1 MRDIFIEIWESLKR
15 NKLRTFLTGF
25 AVVWGIF
32 MLIVLLGAGNGLMNA
47 FMSDSGSISVNT
59 MNLGGSV
66 TSKPYAGYK
75 QGRRIKLDKSDIEI
89 LKGKEF
95 SGIID
100 GVTPASYNSLTVN
113 NGKKYTNVNVMGI
126 SSEYRDIQ
134 KIDILYG
141 RFINEK
147 DIREKRK
154 VIVIPSN
161 TAENLSQNPDRYA
174 NLLGKTIKTGKVSL
188 KVVGI
193 YKSDA
198 SSYNSNGYIPFSTYK
213 AIWAPDQYID
223 EIYFNF
229 HGLDTREANEAFE
242 KNIKEAL
249 NRNHDAAPDD
259 NSSIW
264 IWNRFTQNLQ
274 MNQAT
279 SMLRT
284 GLWIIGLLTLLSGI
298 VGVSNIM
305 LITVKERTHEFG
317 IRKAL
322 GAKPLDI
329 AKLIVTESV
338 AITAFFGYMGMVLG
352 MIACEVLDIV
362 YGRSPVSLMGQ
373 EIQVF
378 KDPGVGVDIAL
389 EATLVLIIAGTIAGL
404 VPSLK
409 AAKVKPIEAL
419 RAD

>member
-15 NKLRTFLTGF
+15 NKLRTCLTGF

-47 FMSDSGSISVNT
+47 FMSDSGRVSVNS
-59 MNLGGSV
+59 MNLGGNV

-75 QGRRIKLDKSDIEI
+75 QGRRIRLDESDVEI

-95 SGIID
+95 SNIID
-100 GVTPASYNSLTVN
+100 GVTPASYNSLTMN
-113 NGKKYTNVNVMGI
+113 NGKNYTNVNVMGVGA
-126 SSEYRDIQ
+126 EFRDIQ
-134 KIDILYG
+134 KVDIIYG

-161 TAENLSQNPDRYA
+161 TAENLSENPERYA
-174 NLLGKTIKTGKVSL
+174 ELLGSTIKAGKVAL
-188 KVVGI
+188 QVVGI

-198 SSYNSNGYIPFSTYK
+198 TSFNSSGYIPFSTYK
-213 AIWAPDQYID
+213 AIWAPDRYMD

-229 HGLDTREANEAFE
+229 HGLETMEANEKFE
-242 KNIKEAL
+242 KDIKEAL

-259 NSSIW
+259 NSAIW
-264 IWNRFTQNLQ
+264 TWNRFTQNMQ
-274 MNQAT
+274 MNKAI
-279 SMLRT
+279 SLLRI
-284 GLWIIGLLTLLSGI
+284 GLWVIGLLTLLSGI

-322 GAKPLDI
+322 GAKPWDI
-329 AKLIVTESV
+329 TKLIMTESIAV
-338 AITAFFGYMGMVLG
+338 TAFFGYIGMVLG
-352 MIACEVLDIV
+352 MIACEVIDMV
-362 YGRSPVSLMGQ
+362 YGRSPVSIMGQ
-373 EIQVF
+373 AIQVF
-378 KDPGVGVDIAL
+378 KEPGVGVDVAL
-389 EATLVLIIAGTIAGL
+389 EATLVLIVAGTAAGL
-404 VPSLK
+404 VPALK
-409 AAKVKPIEAL
+409 AVKVRPIEAL

>member
-15 NKLRTFLTGF
+15 NKLRTCLTGF

-47 FMSDSGSISVNT
+47 FMSDSSDISVNT

-75 QGRRIKLDKSDIEI
+75 QGRRIKLDESDIET

-95 SGIID
+95 SNVIE
-100 GVTPASYNSLTVN
+100 GVTPASYNSLTIN

-126 SSEYRDIQ
+126 NAEYRDIQ

-141 RFINEK
+141 RFVNEK
-147 DIREKRK
+147 DIKERRK
-154 VIVIPSN
+154 VIVIPSS
-161 TAENLSQNPDRYA
+161 TAENLSENPEEYA
-174 NLLGKTIKTGKVSL
+174 DLLGRSIKVGKVSL

-193 YKSDA
+193 YKADA
-198 SSYNSNGYIPFSTYK
+198 STYNANGYIPFTTYK

-229 HGLDTREANEAFE
+229 HGLETQEENDAFE
-242 KNIKEAL
+242 KEIKAAL

-274 MNQAT
+274 MNKAI

-322 GAKPLDI
+322 GAKPRDI
-329 AKLIVTESV
+329 SKLIITESV
-338 AITAFFGYMGMVLG
+338 AITAFFGYIGMILG
-352 MIACEVLDIV
+352 MIACEILDIV
-362 YGRSPVSLMGQ
+362 YGRNPVSVLGQ
-373 EIQVF
+373 SFQVF

-389 EATLVLIIAGTIAGL
+389 EATLVLIIAGTVAGL
-404 VPSLK
+404 IPALK
-409 AAKVKPIEAL
+409 AVKVRPIEAL

>member
-15 NKLRTFLTGF
+15 NKLRTCLTGF

-47 FMSDSGSISVNT
+47 FMSDSSDISVNT
-59 MNLGGSV
+59 MNLGGNV

-75 QGRRIKLDKSDIEI
+75 QGRRIKLNESDVEI
-89 LKGKEF
+89 LKSAEF
-95 SGIID
+95 SEVID
-100 GVTPASYNSLTVN
+100 GVTPASYSSLTAS
-113 NGKKYTNVNVMGI
+113 NGKKYTNVNVTGI
-126 SSEYRDIQ
+126 NAEYRDIQ
-134 KIDILYG
+134 KVDLLYG

-147 DIREKRK
+147 DIRERRK
-154 VIVIPSN
+154 VIVIASS
-161 TAENLSQNPDRYA
+161 TAENLSEEPEEYA
-174 NLLGKTIKTGKVSL
+174 SLLGKAIKVGKVSL

-193 YKSDA
+193 YKTDA
-198 SSYNSNGYIPFSTYK
+198 SSYSSYGYMPFSTYK

-229 HGLDTREANEAFE
+229 HGLETQEENDAFE
-242 KNIKEAL
+242 KDIKAAL

-264 IWNRFTQNLQ
+264 IWNRFTQNMQ
-274 MNQAT
+274 MNKAI
-279 SMLRT
+279 SLLRT

-322 GAKPLDI
+322 GAKPWDI
-329 AKLIVTESV
+329 SKLIITESV
-338 AITAFFGYMGMVLG
+338 AITALFGYIGMILG

-362 YGRSPVSLMGQ
+362 YGRNPVSVLGQ
-373 EIQVF
+373 SFQVF
-378 KDPGVGVDIAL
+378 KDPGVGVDIAI
-389 EATLVLIIAGTIAGL
+389 EATIVLIAAGTIAGL
-404 VPSLK
+404 IPALK
-409 AAKVKPIEAL
+409 AVKVRPIEAL

>member
-15 NKLRTFLTGF
+15 NKLRTCLTGF

-47 FMSDSGSISVNT
+47 FMSDSDRISVNT
-59 MNLGGSV
+59 MSV
-66 TSKPYAGYK
+66 SGWETTKPYAGYK
-75 QGRRIKLDKSDIEI
+75 QGRRINLEESDLKI
-89 LKGKEF
+89 LEGNNF
-95 SGIID
+95 SDVID
-100 GVTPASYNSLTVN
+100 GVSPTMAQTFTLN
-113 NGKKYTNVNVMGI
+113 NGKLHSSANVTGVSPELAEIQNV
-126 SSEYRDIQ
+126 EIQ
-134 KIDILYG
+134 YG
-141 RFINEK
+141 RFINER
-147 DIREKRK
+147 DIKEKRK
-154 VIVIPSN
+154 VIVIASN
-161 TAENLSQNPDRYA
+161 TAENLSERPEDYA
-174 NLLGKTIKTGKVSL
+174 QLLGKNIKAGQVSL
-188 KVVGI
+188 KIIGI
-193 YKSDA
+193 YKADA
-198 SSYNSNGYIPFSTYK
+198 SSYSSSAYTPYSTYK
-213 AIWAPDQYID
+213 TVWSPDKYVGTIH
-223 EIYFNF
+223 FTF
-229 HGLDTREANEAFE
+229 HGLETEEDNRAFE
-242 KNIKEAL
+242 KEIKEAL
-249 NRNHDAAPDD
+249 NFNHDAAPDD
-259 NSSIW
+259 NGAIW
-264 IWNRFTQNLQ
+264 IWNRFMQNLQ
-274 MNQAT
+274 MNKAT

-338 AITAFFGYMGMVLG
+338 AITAFFGYIGMILGMV
-352 MIACEVLDIV
+352 ACEVLDVV
-362 YGRSPVSLMGQ
+362 YGRNPVSVMGQ

-404 VPSLK
+404 IPALK
-409 AAKVKPIEAL
+409 AVKVRPIEAL